1 MTPVNYARY
10 FDQFYGCVN
19 DHDKGSVLDLLN
31 RDAARGEIQ
40 FRTGAQRF
48 RLIPDEGQRQILVG
62 WGEGAELIELLK
74 KIGPNRDLMRKLQRH
89 SVTLYEHQWKKL
101 LGSGDLKMHND
112 FIIQESMTLYHQAL
126 GLLPEVPDYAPKDLV
141 V

>member
-19 DHDKGSVLDLLN
+19 DHDKEGVLNLLN

-40 FRTGAQRF
+40 FRTAAQRF

-62 WGEGAELIELLK
+62 WGQGAEQIELLK

-112 FIIQESMTLYHQAL
+112 FIIQESETLYHPIL
-126 GLLPEVPDYAPKDLV
+126 GLLPEVPDYAPKSLV